1 MITMSCAI
9 LVKLI
14 LSLLLHLLEILRLVT
29 GQVVKSCCI
38 YPEAAVWKDPERAL
52 ESFQLQ
58 FP

>member
-1 MITMSCAI
+1 MSCAI